1 MGKVSGVKTF
11 LPFDARGVTLAPLRM
26 PTFCLPVWISRALVI
41 LIFGLRAWGAESGA
55 GRDWG
60 IERDSYVDPV
70 TKVRVHELTRGT
82 NTADNL
88 YFHFSN
94 FTADNRYVLLVSDRG
109 GSTQLYRS
117 DVESGRLV
125 QLTDDPSL
133 SARSACPDP
142 SDPRRVYLLQG
153 PKVVALDVENF
164 GLRTVGEIP
173 GPSVGGF
180 QSPTV
185 SNDGKW
191 LATGKQRD
199 AQNWEVGLMSTATG
213 DYRPVVTQGFRIGH
227 VQISPTD
234 PWIFYVWETG
244 GYAPQ
249 RTWLV
254 NFDGGANR
262 PFYARTASTNWF
274 TTLKEWVTHEAWV
287 RDTGEMT
294 MINDKVGVMLV
305 AKDGQARLVREGNYW
320 HAAARPDGRFLVLDD
335 SQGRLWLCET
345 ETGNVRLL
353 ASGLRQT
360 VKVHAHPSFDRQGD
374 FVQFHTGRTRETVA
388 LIDLRELPPQGWGR
402 RR

>member
-1 MGKVSGVKTF
+1 MLLTG
-11 LPFDARGVTLAPLRM
+11 
-26 PTFCLPVWISRALVI
+26 
-41 LIFGLRAWGAESGA
+41 SGA
-55 GRDWG
+55 NAVAGQAGHDWG
-60 IERDSYVDPV
+60 IERETYLDPV
-70 TKVRVHELTRGT
+70 TKVRVIELTRGT
-82 NTADNL
+82 NAADNL

-94 FTADNRYVLLVSDRG
+94 FTADNRYVLLVSDRT
-109 GSTQLYRS
+109 GSSQLYRS
-117 DVESGRLV
+117 EVETGRLI
-125 QLTDDPSL
+125 QLTDDPAL

-153 PKVVALDVENF
+153 ARVVALDLEDFSV
-164 GLRTVGEIP
+164 RPVGEIP
-173 GPSVGGF
+173 GPHVGGF
-180 QSPTV
+180 QSPTL
-185 SNDGKW
+185 SNDGRW

-199 AQNWEVGLMSTATG
+199 AQNWEVGLMSTQTG
-213 DYRPVVTQGFRIGH
+213 EYRSVVTQGFRIGH

-234 PWIFYVWETG
+234 PLIFYVWETG

-254 NFDGGANR
+254 HTNGSGNR

-274 TTLKEWVTHEAWV
+274 TPLKEWVTHEAWV

-294 MINDKVGVMLV
+294 MINDKVGVMMV
-305 AKDGQARLVREGNYW
+305 SKDGEARLVREGNYW

-335 SQGRLWLCET
+335 MQGRLWLCEA

-353 ASGLRQT
+353 ATGLRRE
-360 VKVHAHPSFDRQGD
+360 VRVHAHASFDRQGD
-374 FVQFHTGRTRETVA
+374 YVQFHSGRTRETVA